1 MGSLFK
7 DGGNMLMRIWQKLV
21 ALNHSRVIY
30 GEDTLVAQGIQL
42 AAGLAALYGIFEL
55 MACGTRCFTE
65 KGLSQCAG
73 VDFNAPQGPWKMPQ
87 PVTNLTAMLF

>member
-1 MGSLFK
+1 
-7 DGGNMLMRIWQKLV
+7 MLKRIWRKLV
-21 ALNHSRVIY
+21 ALNHCRDIY

-55 MACGTRCFTE
+55 MGSVGRGVSLR

-73 VDFNAPQGPWKMPQ
+73 VDFNAPQGAWKMPQ
-87 PVTNLTAMLF
+87 PVKNLTAMLF

>member
-42 AAGLAALYGIFEL
+42 AAALAALYVVFKAI
-55 MACGTRCFTE
+55 
-65 KGLSQCAG
+65 GLWDA
-73 VDFNAPQGPWKMPQ
+73 VFH
-87 PVTNLTAMLF
+87 